1 MTDIDPK
8 SDIQLRRSRAHIVA
22 RVPLSAEVSG
32 EWIRCYQRLAQAM
45 DVPVRAEVGPGRA
58 WIVVRV
64 PAGNSDAEVIETMG
78 AARALL
84 AEADGATAGGHATAD
99 VEATIREWWVSSEAR
114 ERRPRIEV
122 VRTGIGAE
130 RRWVLA
136 AALAVAIALLFLL
149 PPRFHLGP
157 TWLVPAAEA
166 LLLAAILVAD
176 HSHARRRSGVVRAL
190 SFLLV
195 FVLIVAAAFITGQL
209 LIDLVEGGP
218 ETNSA
223 TDLLEVA
230 AGVWLYTIIAFVF
243 LYWLAD
249 GRGPEARIWD
259 PPEFP
264 DLAFP
269 QQLNPNLAPPGWRP
283 EFPDY
288 LYLGFT
294 NATAFSPTD
303 VMPLTRWGKLAMTVQ
318 AAASLAVL
326 GLVVAR
332 AVNIFR

>member
-1 MTDIDPK
+1 MTDIDPEA
-8 SDIQLRRSRAHIVA
+8 DIDLRRSRAHVVA
-22 RVPLSAEVSG
+22 RLPLSASVSA

-45 DVPVRAEVGPGRA
+45 DVPVRAEAGPQRA

-64 PAGNSDAEVIETMG
+64 PAGNSDAEVAETMD

-84 AEADGATAGGHATAD
+84 AHADGATAGGHATAD
-99 VEATIREWWVSSEAR
+99 VEATIRDWWTRSDDRQRHSR
-114 ERRPRIEV
+114 TEV

-130 RRWVLA
+130 RRWALA
-136 AALAVAIALLFLL
+136 AALAVAIAVLLLL
-149 PPRFHLGP
+149 PPRFRLGP
-157 TWLVPAAEA
+157 NWLIPAAEA

-176 HSHARRRSGVVRAL
+176 HSHGQHRSRVVRAL

-195 FVLIVAAAFITGQL
+195 FVLIVAAAFVTGRL
-209 LIDLVEGGP
+209 LVDLVEGGP

-223 TDLLEVA
+223 ADLLEVGG
-230 AGVWLYTIIAFVF
+230 GVWIYTIIAFVF

-288 LYLGFT
+288 IYLGFT

-303 VMPLTRWGKLAMTVQ
+303 VMPLARWAKLAMTVQ